1 MHEVEAGPSD
11 NRSTNDNSNLKSA
24 TSILSTLYVWSSD
37 TSTSQLPQANMDPLQ
52 HLSQKLSAE
61 RTYQSL
67 RQQQPTPPTT
77 APPPYTPSERN
88 DVDTDT
94 DSDDEGEPTPSSPPV
109 KLTINAAHRIQGSN
123 NLVPTSPTPLADAT
137 KFSAVLLAAVQQLN
151 AAAAAAEASTG
162 TARRALNVDLTINCG
177 ITVIGDRN
185 VVGNVGLKAKSSLA
199 ANDVAGASNGNVV
212 APTHGHGSP
221 SAVVVGAKRKGG
233 DVWDGDDDAEGD
245 AGPAAKRLAVNEN

>member
-11 NRSTNDNSNLKSA
+11 NRSTNDNSNLKS
-24 TSILSTLYVWSSD
+24 D

-52 HLSQKLSAE
+52 HISQKLSAE

-77 APPPYTPSERN
+77 APPPYTPSESN
-88 DVDTDT
+88 DADTDT
-94 DSDDEGEPTPSSPPV
+94 DSEDEDEAARSPSPV

-137 KFSAVLLAAVQQLN
+137 KFSAVLLAAMQQLN
-151 AAAAAAEASTG
+151 AAAAAETSTG
-162 TARRALNVDLTINCG
+162 TARRALKVDLTINCG

-185 VVGNVGLKAKSSLA
+185 VVGNVGLKAKSSLV
-199 ANDVAGASNGNVV
+199 ANDGAGPANGNVV
-212 APTHGHGSP
+212 APAHGHGSP
-221 SAVVVGAKRKGG
+221 SAVVVGAKRKAG
-233 DVWDGDDDAEGD
+233 DV
-245 AGPAAKRLAVNEN
+245 